1 MKQKSTTSNP
11 IYKFWDR
18 MPLILKAIVSGFF
31 VSSVG
36 VAVWEA
42 LLTGW
47 LSPVIILPMIP
58 ALWIFWKFYSGDWG
72 SKSRAAI
79 KKENFRL
86 TRLQPSVWK
95 WGIAGALLFVIIVQS
110 SFVITFRL
118 FDFPAARFTA
128 DYKQLDTIPL
138 ASAFIIIVMSSVV
151 AAIVEETGFRGYMQQ
166 PLERKYGPV
175 TAILIT
181 SVIFTAIHLSHTWA
195 RQIAP
200 QIFFAS
206 MLLGILAYKTNSLIP
221 GIIGHAILDIFDY
234 SFWWTDLLGGFSKQT
249 IFNTGIDLHFTVWTF
264 IFLLA
269 LFAFVR
275 VMGNFRSGKHF
286 NLAYPPAG

>member
-1 MKQKSTTSNP
+1 MKQKTTTSNLA
-11 IYKFWDR
+11 YKFWDR
-18 MPLILKAIVSGFF
+18 MPLILKAILAGFF

-36 VAVWEA
+36 VAVWGA
-42 LLTGW
+42 LLAGW
-47 LSPVIILPMIP
+47 LSPVVILPMIP
-58 ALWIFWKFYSGDWG
+58 ALWVFWKFYSGDWG
-72 SKSRAAI
+72 SKSRAVI

-95 WGIAGALLFVIIVQS
+95 WGMAGALLFVIIVQS

-138 ASAFIIIVMSSVV
+138 ASAFMIIVMSSVV

-175 TAILIT
+175 TAIVIT

-206 MLLGILAYKTNSLIP
+206 TLLGVLAYKTNSLIP
-221 GIIGHAILDIFDY
+221 GIIGHAILDVFDY
-234 SFWWTDLLGGFSKQT
+234 SFWWTDLLGGFTKQT
-249 IFNTGIDLHFTVWTF
+249 IFKTGIDLHFLVWTF

-275 VMGNFRSGKHF
+275 VMGNLTSGKHF
-286 NLAYPPAG
+286 NLACPTPG

>member
-1 MKQKSTTSNP
+1 MKQTTTSSAV
-11 IYKFWDR
+11 YRLWDR
-18 MPLILKAIVSGFF
+18 VPSMLKAIVAGFF

-36 VAVWEA
+36 VAVWSA
-42 LLTGW
+42 LLAGW
-47 LSPVIILPMIP
+47 LSPVVILPMIP

-72 SKSRAAI
+72 SGSRALI

-86 TRLQPSVWK
+86 TRLQPSGWK
-95 WGIAGALLFVIIVQS
+95 WGIAGALLFVVIVQS

-118 FDFPAARFTA
+118 FDFPAAGFIA
-128 DYKQLDTIPL
+128 DYKQLDTISLP
-138 ASAFIIIVMSSVV
+138 SAFMIIVMSSVV

-175 TAILIT
+175 AAIVIT
-181 SVIFTAIHLSHTWA
+181 SIIFTAIHLSHTWA

-206 MLLGILAYKTNSLIP
+206 TLLGILAYKTNSLIP
-221 GIIGHAILDIFDY
+221 GIIGHAILDVCDY
-234 SFWWTDLLGGFSKQT
+234 SFWWTDLFGGFTKQT
-249 IFNTGIDLHFTVWTF
+249 IFKTGIDLHFAAWTL

-269 LFAFVR
+269 LLLFVK
-275 VMGNFRSGKHF
+275 VMRNLRGNKHVD
-286 NLAYPPAG
+286 LQASVS